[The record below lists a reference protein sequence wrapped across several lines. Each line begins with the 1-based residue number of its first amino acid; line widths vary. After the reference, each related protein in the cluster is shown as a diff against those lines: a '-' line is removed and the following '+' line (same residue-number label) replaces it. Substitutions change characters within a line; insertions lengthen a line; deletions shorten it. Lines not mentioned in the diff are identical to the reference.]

1 MRVGDKFSCVDKFP
15 QASSCKRTASVA
27 WSSSKGMKGA
37 NKLALKKTRDKAIL
51 HDVESIKNGRMKEH
65 SNAFK
70 KCYSI

>member
-37 NKLALKKTRDKAIL
+37 NKLALK
-51 HDVESIKNGRMKEH
+51 
-65 SNAFK
+65 
-70 KCYSI
+70 